1 MCVVRRRKRRK
12 RPLSLNIDLTLLP
25 FSLLCP
31 SSSSWVNTAKGD
43 KGREDGRGKGA
54 MRRRRE
60 VKPNQPEA
68 FITGAE
74 RGAIKR
80 GREGL
85 GKRQPLSDK

>member
-54 MRRRRE
+54 MRG
-60 VKPNQPEA
+60 KTQPA
-68 FITGAE
+68 GSVYYGSGG
-74 RGAIKR
+74 RGNKK
-80 GREGL
+80 
-85 GKRQPLSDK
+85 GKRRSGEATAAVG